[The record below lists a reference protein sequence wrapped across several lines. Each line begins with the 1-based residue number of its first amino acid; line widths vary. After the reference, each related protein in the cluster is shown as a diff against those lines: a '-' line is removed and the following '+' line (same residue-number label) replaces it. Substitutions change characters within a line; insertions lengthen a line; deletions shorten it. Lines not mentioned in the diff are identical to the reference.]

1 MPDPNRR
8 VLLAKPRG
16 YCAGVDRAVQTVE
29 LALERFGAPVYVRKQ
44 IVHNTHV
51 VRSLEERGAIFVE
64 ETAEVPEG
72 SVVVFSAHGVAPQVH
87 QDASDRNLRT
97 IDATCPLVTKV
108 HNEARRFAAQD
119 YDILLIGH
127 EGHEEVVGTT
137 GEAPARI
144 HLVDGPGGSD
154 SVQVRDPARVAWL
167 SQTTLSVD
175 ETNETVAALRT
186 RFPQLL
192 DPPSDDICYATQNR
206 QAAVKQIAPG
216 SDVEST
222 IEVVEHFEKRHEHR
236 LPAALDRRMRAG
248 PGAETRTVQK
258 IVSAVAFASAAAV
271 IVLSVLDHRFGW
283 SQVPPVVSVVGD
295 ALVAIGL
302 GVAMLAVIQN
312 SYAAANITVEGNQ
325 HVVSTGL
332 YRLVRHPMYVGNL
345 IMMAG
350 IPLALGSYWGLAVV
364 IPGLLVLVIR
374 VLDEEKLLAQ
384 ELAGYREYTQK
395 VRYRLV
401 PYVW

>member
-1 MPDPNRR
+1 
-8 VLLAKPRG
+8 
-16 YCAGVDRAVQTVE
+16 
-29 LALERFGAPVYVRKQ
+29 
-44 IVHNTHV
+44 
-51 VRSLEERGAIFVE
+51 
-64 ETAEVPEG
+64 
-72 SVVVFSAHGVAPQVH
+72 
-87 QDASDRNLRT
+87 
-97 IDATCPLVTKV
+97 
-108 HNEARRFAAQD
+108 
-119 YDILLIGH
+119 
-127 EGHEEVVGTT
+127 
-137 GEAPARI
+137 
-144 HLVDGPGGSD
+144 
-154 SVQVRDPARVAWL
+154 
-167 SQTTLSVD
+167 
-175 ETNETVAALRT
+175 
-186 RFPQLL
+186 
-192 DPPSDDICYATQNR
+192 
-206 QAAVKQIAPG
+206 
-216 SDVEST
+216 
-222 IEVVEHFEKRHEHR
+222 
-236 LPAALDRRMRAG
+236 
-248 PGAETRTVQK
+248 
-258 IVSAVAFASAAAV
+258 
-271 IVLSVLDHRFGW
+271 VLDHRFSW